1 MKKLTDPKIFIPL
14 IIVLIALGAF
24 AATTM
29 SGGSGGHAI
38 VMTKNTGTNIK
49 KEENYAFYRT
59 QSWHCRICYRIC
71 IMAGW

>member
-29 SGGSGGHAI
+29 SGGDTSGGH
-38 VMTKNTGTNIK
+38 GHSHGDHGH
-49 KEENYAFYRT
+49 E
-59 QSWHCRICYRIC
+59 H
-71 IMAGW
+71 

>member
-29 SGGSGGHAI
+29 SGGSGGH
-38 VMTKNTGTNIK
+38 GHSHG
-49 KEENYAFYRT
+49 EE
-59 QSWHCRICYRIC
+59 H
-71 IMAGW
+71 GHEH